1 MSVHNEIQYASIDD
15 LFLDPE
21 NPRLGRSTT
30 RPNLEQ
36 EKILEL
42 MQDWTLDELAVSFL
56 ESGFWVQEA
65 LIVVDQELK
74 EKLYDDGKKRLVVI
88 EGNRRLA
95 ALTYLK
101 MAIEG
106 IPPSSKWARIAQARE
121 PQAVLFTRIPY
132 IKADRRD
139 DIRAFLGFR
148 HVTGIKEW
156 RPAEKAEYIAEL
168 IENSHMT
175 YEEVMRAIGSNT
187 PTVRQ
192 NYISYRL
199 LLQME
204 RQESIAIEKVEQK
217 FSVLYLSLRTVGTRR
232 YLQIDIEANPEQ
244 AKRPVSDE
252 RLKELTNFALWLFGN
267 DKQPPLFTDS
277 RRVDDFGAIL
287 ESPVAV
293 EYLERSKT
301 PSFDRAF
308 SLAGGDEPELVR
320 LVDEAADNIGLALM
334 RAHRHTDSERLR
346 HSVERL
352 GEDARQL
359 LSLFPDL
366 RDVLCREAK

>member
-1 MSVHNEIQYASIDD
+1 MAIHDEIQHASIDE
-15 LFLDPE
+15 LFLDPM

-30 RPNLEQ
+30 RPDLAQEQ
-36 EKILEL
+36 ILEL

-56 ESGFWVQEA
+56 ESGFWIQEA
-65 LIVVDQELK
+65 LIVVEEEL
-74 EKLYDDGKKRLVVI
+74 YGGKHLVVI

-95 ALTYLK
+95 ALQYLK
-101 MAIEG
+101 RAIEG
-106 IPPSSKWARIAQARE
+106 DSVSAKWRKIAQARE
-121 PQAVLFTRIPY
+121 PRPTLFARIPY
-132 IKADRRD
+132 IKADSRD
-139 DIRAFLGFR
+139 DIKEFLGFR

-156 RPAEKAEYIAEL
+156 RPAEKAEYIADL
-168 IENSHMT
+168 IENHHVT
-175 YEEVMRAIGSNT
+175 YEAVMRAIGSNT

-204 RQESIAIEKVEQK
+204 QQESIAVEKVEQK

-232 YLQIDIEANPEQ
+232 YLQIDIEADPEK
-244 AKRPVSDE
+244 AKRPVPDE
-252 RLKELTNFALWLFGN
+252 RLKELTNFALWLFGD
-267 DKQPPLFTDS
+267 DKRPPLFTDS
-277 RRVDDFGAIL
+277 RRVDDFGAVL
-287 ESPVAV
+287 ESPTAV

-308 SLAGGDEPELVR
+308 SLAGGDEPEIVR
-320 LVDEAADNIGLALM
+320 LIDEAADNIGLALM
-334 RAHRHTDSERLR
+334 RAHRHTDSERLHR
-346 HSVERL
+346 AVEQL

-366 RDVLCREAK
+366 RDALCREAK